1 MDKICSSV
9 TNIKKISNA
18 VDIEYQQF
26 FQQLRYL
33 SHMSEDIFDP
43 SKSIDKDVKKLTN
56 IFSNLKQNEKDKILN
71 FINTDDEFT
80 YECAKCSNKNG
91 YFKREID
98 TLDISKL
105 KTVLYATGILQ

>member
-1 MDKICSSV
+1 MDKLCSSV
-9 TNIKKISNA
+9 TNIKKIANA

-33 SHMSEDIFDP
+33 SHMSEDIEDLEQ
-43 SKSIDKDVKKLTN
+43 LTN
-56 IFSNLKQNEKDKILN
+56 IFSNLKQNDKDKILN